1 MPRKKVIAHES
12 AHAPP
17 VEAAPDESHA
27 TWPFADV
34 TAAWMGMPWV
44 NLWMQSWATWLGQ
57 HGPDIAPARASG
69 RTRSARPE
77 RRRAELP
84 WVPKIESTVIPFC
97 RTEDEPGTEA
107 TRLSMRVRMPTLPWM
122 GGSNVISIDTVMPH
136 GPDKKRDD

>member
-1 MPRKKVIAHES
+1 MPRKATAHEP

-17 VEAAPDESHA
+17 IDAAPDESRA

-57 HGPDIAPARASG
+57 HDEGHPPARSSG
-69 RTRSARPE
+69 RARSRRPE
-77 RRRAELP
+77 RRHAELP
-84 WVPKIESTVIPFC
+84 WVPRIESTVIPFC
-97 RTEDEPGTEA
+97 RSEDEPGAEA
-107 TRLSMRVRMPTLPWM
+107 TRLSMRLRVPTLPWM